1 MEDDKSEKFWPSK
14 PSKKHVWK
22 ATDRPEIEATSFT
35 EAHLMPSIPVVTTD
49 LAVQIGS
56 RKVPLTPSAAFALAE
71 QLIRGATRAIVQS
84 EADRALVLDTVRDA
98 AN

>member
-1 MEDDKSEKFWPSK
+1 
-14 PSKKHVWK
+14 
-22 ATDRPEIEATSFT
+22 
-35 EAHLMPSIPVVTTD
+35 MPSIPVVTTD

-56 RKVPLTPSAAFALAE
+56 RKVPLTPSAAFTLAE